1 MKQTE
6 INEGLQ
12 NQIDSMNRQ
21 LKKLEENNSQDVQKV
36 KDEYKRLFIDI
47 TENEN
52 EIKKIE
58 FILNTRKGYT
68 SLANTNNLGMKI
80 KNSLNNSNSTNN
92 LNNLNSGEN
101 NNMNSNNINIINSI
115 PEISDSVISKDAILL
130 NELYKLILNIVDGK
144 PNLKKQNQQLNHDS
158 FLKSVF
164 SSIKKLETK
173 VLTSIGDLM
182 FFEKTDKFVFDKY
195 CSNKRDINR
204 NHNFN
209 EGLKLIEMSMFIYLF

>member
-182 FFEKTDKFVFDKY
+182 FFEKTDKVVFDKY

>member
-144 PNLKKQNQQLNHDS
+144 PNLK
-158 FLKSVF
+158 
-164 SSIKKLETK
+164 
-173 VLTSIGDLM
+173 
-182 FFEKTDKFVFDKY
+182 
-195 CSNKRDINR
+195 NKIN
-204 NHNFN
+204 N
-209 EGLKLIEMSMFIYLF
+209 

>member
-1 MKQTE
+1 
-6 INEGLQ
+6 
-12 NQIDSMNRQ
+12 MNRQ

-182 FFEKTDKFVFDKY
+182 FFEKTDKVVFDKY